1 MGKARGPEAIET
13 VKRKMVGQLLID
25 QVLRLIKAVGVG
37 GPLTKPA
44 RAALEQAWL
53 AAISRPQLSRTV
65 GRLADQALPRPVLD
79 LMLETWVKAY
89 DVAMDEA
96 ELPLSEYPTLDAFFT
111 RRLKAGLRPID
122 PRPERVVS
130 CADSVLKR
138 FGAIDPRNRIPEV
151 KGRSYSVP
159 ELLGDAAGH
168 FDLASFE
175 GGTFGVYYLSP
186 RDYHRVHVP
195 CDATLS
201 AIIPV
206 AGAYYPVNNLAV
218 QRVER
223 LFARNIRTVFVL
235 DTAFGRMALVMV
247 GATNVGRITASA
259 EAGAS
264 LTKGDELGIFH
275 LGSTVVLLT
284 PRAAG
289 LTHVGVHEGEVVRV
303 GQAVLGPA

>member
-1 MGKARGPEAIET
+1 MGKARGPQAIEV

-25 QVLRLIKAVGVG
+25 RLVKALGVA

-44 RAALEQAWL
+44 RAALEKAWL
-53 AAISRPQLSRTV
+53 AAISRPQLSRAV
-65 GRLADQALPRPVLD
+65 GSLADQALPRPVLD
-79 LMLETWVKAY
+79 LMLETWVKVY

-96 ELPLSEYPTLDAFFT
+96 ELPLSDYPTLDAFFT
-111 RRLKAGLRPID
+111 RRLKAGLRTID

-138 FGAIDPRNRIPEV
+138 FGPIDPRNRIPEV

-159 ELLGDAAGH
+159 ELLGEAAGH
-168 FDLASFE
+168 FDLDSFS

-195 CDATLS
+195 CEATL
-201 AIIPV
+201 AAVTPV

-223 LFARNIRTVFVL
+223 LFARNIRTVFAL

-259 EAGAS
+259 SAGAK
-264 LTKGDELGIFH
+264 LARGDELGIFH

>member
-1 MGKARGPEAIET
+1 MGKQRGPQAIEA
-13 VKRKMVGQLLID
+13 VRRKMVGQGLID
-25 QVLRLIKAVGVG
+25 RLIKVLGAA

-44 RAALEQAWL
+44 RLAFEAAWL
-53 AAISRPQLSRTV
+53 EAISRPQLSRTV
-65 GRLADQALPRPVLD
+65 GRLADKALPRPVLD
-79 LMLETWVKAY
+79 LMLETWVKVY

-111 RRLKAGLRPID
+111 RRLKSGIRPID
-122 PRPERVVS
+122 PRPGHVVS

-138 FGAIDPRNRIPEV
+138 FGVIDPRNRIPEV
-151 KGRSYSVP
+151 KGRSYSVA

-195 CDATLS
+195 CEATLS
-201 AIIPV
+201 AVTAV

-259 EAGAS
+259 PAGAS
-264 LTKGDELGIFH
+264 LEKGDELGIFH